1 MREVIDREF
10 RGGSRGVS
18 VPIAKGVRFRTGS
31 FRGKSVVGGSH
42 MGSYRRRRHDD
53 DARRYRARRRTSA
66 ASESPALPLVTLRP
80 GAKLERL
87 HAHAA
92 HLTSS
97 SPQDCGL
104 L

>member
-53 DARRYRARRRTSA
+53 DARRCRRD
-66 ASESPALPLVTLRP
+66 
-80 GAKLERL
+80 
-87 HAHAA
+87 AA
-92 HLTSS
+92 HPPPHNRPRSLWLRSDRGRSWSDYMHTRHT
-97 SPQDCGL
+97 
-104 L
+104 

>member
-1 MREVIDREF
+1 MKEVIDREF

-53 DARRYRARRRTSA
+53 DARRCRRDA
-66 ASESPALPLVTLRP
+66 ASQSPALPLVTLRP